1 MLDMYSH
8 DESQM
13 QRGGSWAQHC
23 SEVCFAVD
31 QCYFKA
37 VLFIGSK
44 HALSGGFL
52 ILKIPNWLLSIEGMS
67 FASEKVEL

>member
-8 DESQM
+8 DESRM
-13 QRGGSWAQHC
+13 QSGGSWAQHC

-31 QCYFKA
+31 QYYFKA

-44 HALSGGFL
+44 HALNGGFL
-52 ILKIPNWLLSIEGMS
+52 ILKIPILLLSIEWVN
-67 FASEKVEL
+67 FASEKEL